1 MKAQNARDTLEMFL
15 PFAVLLVLFLL
26 GFSTLQPFLPASIW
40 GVILAVAFLQM
51 HTRLERLFWNKRSL
65 ATTVTIILLV
75 VVIVVPIFFLSRAIL
90 AFMPDVI
97 AWSESNNSLIDLS
110 EFGMGA
116 AADGPNGNDNILL
129 NDLFRTIAYDIEKLR
144 GFLGTEIRPFA
155 FWLMKEGRLLGLFVL
170 EFVLGLIVASIILHR
185 HEKFRRVVEKS
196 LTMLGGPFALHLG
209 MTLVG
214 TIRATVL
221 GLLGAATAQALLASV
236 AYYASGVPHWGILTA
251 LTFLLAF
258 IQIGPL
264 LIWIPI
270 CIWLWASD
278 QIALAIF
285 VGAWCGVIVGSA
297 DNVIKAYFVS
307 RQSDL
312 PGLLAFMGAVG
323 GLLTWGII
331 GVFVGPVIVAVCY
344 QLWLSWLASAKDP
357 AVKIE

>member
-1 MKAQNARDTLEMFL
+1 MTPRNARDTIEMFL

-26 GFSTLQPFLPASIW
+26 GYNTLQPFLPASIW
-40 GVILAVAFLQM
+40 GFILAVAFLPL
-51 HTRLERLFWNKRSL
+51 HSRLETLLWNKRIL
-65 ATTVTIILLV
+65 ATTSTIILLV
-75 VVIVVPIFFLSRAIL
+75 VIIILPMVFLSRAIL
-90 AFMPDVI
+90 AFMPEFI
-97 AWSESNNSLIDLS
+97 AWTESNNSLIDLS
-110 EFGMGA
+110 EFDLGGTA
-116 AADGPNGNDNILL
+116 VDEPRPRGDILL
-129 NDLFRTIAYDIEKLR
+129 NDLFRTIAYDIEKLK
-144 GFLGTEIRPFA
+144 GFLGSEIRPFA
-155 FWLMKEGRLLGLFVL
+155 FWLMKEGRLIGLFVV
-170 EFVLGLIVASIILHR
+170 EFALGLIVASIILHR
-185 HEKFRRVVEKS
+185 HEKFQKAFEKF
-196 LTMLGGPFALHLG
+196 LMMLGGTFALDLG
-209 MTLVG
+209 KALVG

-285 VGAWCGVIVGSA
+285 VGVWCGVIVGSS

-344 QLWLSWLASAKDP
+344 QLWLSWLASSNDTT
-357 AVKIE
+357 VEM